1 MKRKLLACWLVL
13 CCAVLGQ
20 TAMAQTDWTPSF
32 EAIQSGVE
40 YYLYNV
46 GTKTYLNDDN
56 SLTASPKSLWT
67 VNGNAIKSDAGKY
80 ISVTSSGALSY
91 RISASASA
99 STAATSAI
107 ENKTNYYAIGNKVQT
122 SITGSQTRFILANGS
137 TLGASTTN
145 NVDGNNNAHWLFVS
159 KTAYI
164 DGHPRFEVNV
174 ESVNM
179 GNATVNTSVS
189 QTLTFSHASTE
200 GPVTLTVGGT
210 NAAYFTV
217 SPSSISECGKGIEGE
232 AEITV
237 TYAPTQAA
245 TNGTTHTASL
255 TITDGVNTINVT
267 LQGTA
272 KRALNLDNLKK
283 AITYA
288 EGIFAKANAN
298 LGFDRGEYAPYAG
311 IKYLEE
317 YNLALD
323 MVANP
328 ANYTQTE
335 VNTLV
340 GNLGATSLTNW
351 TNDEWKA
358 NTSEVNAVAPGTVIT
373 SVYGTEPNY
382 TMPLHENQNYK
393 LTFSYT
399 GAGTVSILDANGS
412 VVGKVVAPAAEAGN
426 LTYYFKTGAAGNYVI
441 RVDGVELTNADLR
454 KTDDKTSIF
463 KPATLEDGKSYYLV
477 NKMTGTY
484 MGGTTTLQA
493 YDPVLFTAVADG
505 NGGYALKNPD
515 GQYVNITITPDDGNL
530 GTGGSATPTAVTAS
544 PNGTLTNLSLTESDG
559 GYLLSSTA
567 TWQYGGFAGIGRQEA
582 MYTAYLT
589 AVPGNGVTTL
599 GTTNNVA
606 DAYNVWV
613 FVTEEDYNS
622 SPAVKNAAIAR
633 LQAAVD
639 AARAALNMDAPL
651 VTAKGSVTAML
662 VTADAQLLAPG
673 IYSAT
678 ILNTTAAGLEAA
690 VANLIAMSDTY
701 VACKAEIENLKAM
714 GGMDVACGTASAA
727 LEAAISVD
735 AMNTAMDILA
745 AAAFARLALLND
757 NNVLPDNTNL
767 NGMIRNN
774 SFDTGTMRNWY
785 TFKVDAGAAAG
796 AIGDVI
802 SGAINGGGNAGSL
815 AGLANVISISDF
827 DENSHP
833 VVNGGTMINGHN
845 KYYYQTRNAGLLGN
859 LTPTGQ
865 MIFTPLIGLPAGDY
879 RAKALMSGNFGG
891 FLGIGNSN
899 CHLTAV
905 IIPANSGILGNILG
919 SIDITDPTNMGNLMN
934 GIMGSLGD
942 IIGEG
947 SIKSGNG
954 SARNANEFT
963 EVSVDFELEDG
974 AVVLLFLNAGLIP
987 LTGNSPFKADNVRL
1001 EYLQSL
1007 KSAKQ
1012 QMSSAL
1018 AAADVPD
1025 ANLATRASNDNPF
1038 TYNTNLV
1045 NQYQKAV
1052 DEANAVATSDTRST
1066 KEIADAAK
1074 KLADFQATFFDK
1086 AFQGPTAAGLFN
1098 INMLDEKAISCVGK
1112 SATFGEN
1119 NIAFTEL
1126 AGQTNYLQTVS
1137 FEKTGDAVNTY
1148 YLTVTLADG
1157 SKAYLTGNTTLS
1169 TTTDQSKATVYSV
1182 VPSTHVESAN
1192 AIKNGNAA
1200 IGVTD
1205 NSNILTA
1212 SSAKYNALSVT
1223 PAKKHDVVLN
1233 VSSVGWSTFMLP
1245 YDGVLPKG
1253 FVAYRATG
1261 VEDNLVVDIDE
1272 VEELEACVP
1281 YLVRHTDSEG
1291 NLTAGTYTFSDYA
1304 RATSK
1309 MHKDGLLT
1317 GSFERTEIEANANN
1331 YVLQNNNGRLGFYAV
1346 DSKGIFVGANRAYL
1360 TDETHGQLVKAMS
1373 GIFGD
1378 EATAIE
1384 GIHQAD
1390 NKAEVY
1396 DLSGR
1401 RIQKPTHGIY
1411 IVNGKKV
1418 LK

>member
-20 TAMAQTDWTPSF
+20 TAMAQT
-32 EAIQSGVE
+32 A
-40 YYLYNV
+40 
-46 GTKTYLNDDN
+46 
-56 SLTASPKSLWT
+56 
-67 VNGNAIKSDAGKY
+67 
-80 ISVTSSGALSY
+80 
-91 RISASASA
+91 
-99 STAATSAI
+99 
-107 ENKTNYYAIGNKVQT
+107 
-122 SITGSQTRFILANGS
+122 
-137 TLGASTTN
+137 
-145 NVDGNNNAHWLFVS
+145 
-159 KTAYI
+159 
-164 DGHPRFEVNV
+164 
-174 ESVNM
+174 
-179 GNATVNTSVS
+179 
-189 QTLTFSHASTE
+189 
-200 GPVTLTVGGT
+200 
-210 NAAYFTV
+210 
-217 SPSSISECGKGIEGE
+217 
-232 AEITV
+232 
-237 TYAPTQAA
+237 
-245 TNGTTHTASL
+245 
-255 TITDGVNTINVT
+255 
-267 LQGTA
+267 
-272 KRALNLDNLKK
+272 
-283 AITYA
+283 
-288 EGIFAKANAN
+288 
-298 LGFDRGEYAPYAG
+298 
-311 IKYLEE
+311 
-317 YNLALD
+317 
-323 MVANP
+323 
-328 ANYTQTE
+328 
-335 VNTLV
+335 
-340 GNLGATSLTNW
+340 
-351 TNDEWKA
+351 
-358 NTSEVNAVAPGTVIT
+358 
-373 SVYGTEPNY
+373 
-382 TMPLHENQNYK
+382 
-393 LTFSYT
+393 
-399 GAGTVSILDANGS
+399 
-412 VVGKVVAPAAEAGN
+412 
-426 LTYYFKTGAAGNYVI
+426 
-441 RVDGVELTNADLR
+441 
-454 KTDDKTSIF
+454 
-463 KPATLEDGKSYYLV
+463 LEDGSRYYLL
-477 NKMTGTY
+477 NKETQLFIGESESLVGFNAM
-484 MGGTTTLQA
+484 
-493 YDPVLFTAVADG
+493 LFTVEVNEQGVAF
-505 NGGYALKNPD
+505 KNSKD
-515 GQYVNITITPDDGNL
+515 QYINLTITPDEGTL
-530 GTGGSATPTAVTAS
+530 GTGGSENPKSVTVSPVGEPTYFAVTVD
-544 PNGTLTNLSLTESDG
+544 NDNCLI
-559 GYLLSSTA
+559 STTK
-567 TWQYGGFAGIGRQEA
+567 TWKYGGFAGIGRKDA
-582 MYTAYLT
+582 SYTAYLT
-589 AVPGNGVTTL
+589 CTAADGVTTL
-599 GTTNNVA
+599 STNTEA
-606 DAYNVWV
+606 DANATWTL
-613 FVTEEDYNS
+613 VTEKQYTSGDM
-622 SPAVKNAAIAR
+622 AKTIAKARLNAAIA
-633 LQAAVD
+633 AAEEALKLEGPGLTSEAPLNAD
-639 AARAALNMDAPL
+639 LLLARAALINPFASASSYNNRASSL
-651 VTAKGSVTAML
+651 ESLTARH
-662 VTADAQLLAPG
+662 
-673 IYSAT
+673 I
-678 ILNTTAAGLEAA
+678 E
-690 VANLIAMSDTY
+690 MSDTY
-701 VACKAEIENLKAM
+701 MACMAEIDNLKAM
-714 GGMDVACGTASAA
+714 GDLVVTGEAVAASGLLQTAV
-727 LEAAISVD
+727 SVD
-735 AMNTAMDILA
+735 AMNTIMDGLA
-745 AAAFARLALLND
+745 AFVITRLFLLND

-767 NGMIRNN
+767 NGLIRNN
-774 SFDTGTMRNWY
+774 SFDTGTMKGWY

-796 AIGDVI
+796 AIGSII

-815 AGLANVISISDF
+815 AGLANAISISDF

-845 KYYYQTRNAGLLGN
+845 RYYYQTRNAGLLGN

-865 MIFTPLIGLPAGDY
+865 MIFTPLIGLPAGTY
-879 RAKALMSGNFGG
+879 SAKALMSGNFGG
-891 FLGIGNSN
+891 FLGIGNNN

-905 IIPANSGILGNILG
+905 VIPANTGILGDILG
-919 SIDITDPTNMGNLMN
+919 SIDIKDPGNVGNLMK
-934 GIMGSLGD
+934 GIMGSLGS

-954 SARNANEFT
+954 SAKNANEFT

-974 AVVLLFLNAGLIP
+974 AIVLLFLNAGLIP
-987 LTGNSPFKADNVRL
+987 LVSDSPFKADNVRL

-1052 DEANAVATSDTRST
+1052 DAANAVATSDTRST

-1098 INMLDEKAISCVGK
+1098 INMLDEKATSCVGK
-1112 SATFGEN
+1112 SATFGEK

-1157 SKAYLTGNTTLS
+1157 SKAYLTGNGALS

-1317 GSFERTEIEANANN
+1317 GSFERTEIDANANN

-1401 RIQKPTHGIY
+1401 RVQKPTHGIY